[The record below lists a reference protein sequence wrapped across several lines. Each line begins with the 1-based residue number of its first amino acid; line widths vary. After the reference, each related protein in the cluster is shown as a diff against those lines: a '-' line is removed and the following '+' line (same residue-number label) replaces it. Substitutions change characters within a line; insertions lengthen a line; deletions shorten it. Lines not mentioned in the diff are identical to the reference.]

1 MKTILFA
8 LVLSLLV
15 VAMPL
20 ADQPNYKGHAISMY
34 GDLKYGPDFK
44 HFEYA
49 NPNAP
54 RGGTIK
60 MSAGGTYDCLNQ
72 FILKGVSAY
81 GLGLIYDSLTE
92 RSLDEPFSEYG
103 LLAESIEV
111 PPDRSWVLFT
121 LRAGARWHDGKPI
134 TPEDVVF
141 TFQTIQTKGHPFYRN
156 YYADIKQVEKIG
168 ERQVKFTFAAEDN
181 RELPLIVGQMAILP
195 KHYWEDK
202 NFEETTLEPP
212 LGSGPYKIEAHD
224 PGRSITYRRVENY
237 WGADLTIKKGRYNP
251 DVIHYD
257 YYKDGTVAT
266 EAQKGGE
273 FDFALQNN
281 SKSWATAY
289 DIPAVAEGR
298 LIKELIPHENG
309 TGMQGF
315 WFNTRRSK
323 FADPKVRHAL
333 AHAFDFEWTNT
344 NLFYGQYA
352 RSTSYFSNTELAS
365 SGMPQGQE
373 LEILE
378 AFRGQISEEV
388 FTAEYKPPTTDG
400 SGNIRQN
407 LRIATRML
415 KSAGWSVKEGKL
427 TNDASGETM
436 MIEFLINN
444 SPSWERIVGPYIQN
458 LERLGVEAAI
468 KIVDTSQYQNRVQ
481 EYDFDA
487 IVSLRGQSLS
497 PGNEQRGYWTA
508 AAADEPGTR
517 NYAGIKDPVVDAL
530 VDQLINAP
538 DRKTLVATTRA
549 LDRVL
554 LWGHYVV
561 PHWHIRAHRVVYW
574 NKFGKPDISPKY
586 MPQPWQYFPDT
597 WWVDAAKEEAL
608 KKN

>member
-44 HFEYA
+44 HFDYA
-49 NPNAP
+49 NPNALK
-54 RGGTIK
+54 GGTVK
-60 MSAGGTYDCLNQ
+60 MSASGTYDCLNQ

-92 RSLDEPFSEYG
+92 HARDEPFSEYG

-111 PPDRSWVLFT
+111 PPDRSWALFT
-121 LRAGARWHDGKPI
+121 LRSGAQWHDGKPI
-134 TPEDVVF
+134 TPEDVAF
-141 TFQTIQTKGHPFYRN
+141 TLETLQTKGHPFYRN
-156 YYADIKQVEKIG
+156 YYADVKQVEKVG
-168 ERQVKFTFAAEDN
+168 ERQVKFTFGGKDN
-181 RELPLIVGQMAILP
+181 RELPLIVGQMLILP
-195 KHYWEDK
+195 KHYWKGK
-202 NFEETTLEPP
+202 NFEKTTLKPP
-212 LGSGPYKIEAHD
+212 LGSGPYKIEAYD
-224 PGRSITYRRVENY
+224 PGRSITYRHVENY
-237 WGADLTIKKGRYNP
+237 WGADLPVNKGHYNP

-257 YYKDGTVAT
+257 YYKDRTVAT

-273 FDFALQNN
+273 FDFALQNI

-333 AHAFDFEWTNT
+333 AYAFDFEWTNT
-344 NLFYGQYA
+344 NLFYGQYT

-365 SGMPQGQE
+365 SGLPQGQE

-378 AFRGQISEEV
+378 AFRGQIPEEV
-388 FTAEYKPPTTDG
+388 FTAEYNPPTTDG

-407 LRIATRML
+407 LRVAAQML
-415 KSAGWSVKEGKL
+415 KAAGWSVKDGKL
-427 TNDASGETM
+427 TSDTSGETLA
-436 MIEFLINN
+436 IEFLINN

-458 LERLGVEAAI
+458 LERLGVVGNI
-468 KIVDTSQYQNRVQ
+468 QIVDTSQYQNRIR

-487 IVSLRGQSLS
+487 VVSLRGQSLS
-497 PGNEQRGYWTA
+497 PGNEQRGYWTS

-538 DRKTLVATTRA
+538 DRKTFVTTTRA

-561 PHWHIRAHRVVYW
+561 PHWHIRTHRVVYW

-586 MPQPWQYFPDT
+586 LPQPGQYFPDT
-597 WWVDAAKEEAL
+597 WWVDAAKEAAL

>member
-44 HFEYA
+44 HFDYA

-54 RGGTIK
+54 KGGTVK
-60 MSAGGTYDCLNQ
+60 RSAGGTYDCLNQ

-111 PPDRSWVLFT
+111 PPDRSWTLFT
-121 LRAGARWHDGKPI
+121 LRSGARWHDGKPI

-141 TFQTIQTKGHPFYRN
+141 TFETIQTKGHPFYRN
-156 YYADIKQVEKIG
+156 YYADIKQIEKVG
-168 ERQVKFTFAAEDN
+168 ERQVKFTFGGKDN

-195 KHYWEDK
+195 KHYWEGK

-212 LGSGPYKIEAHD
+212 LGSGPYKIEAYE

-237 WGADLTIKKGRYNP
+237 WGTDLSIKKGRYNP

-365 SGMPQGQE
+365 SGLPQGQE

-378 AFRGQISEEV
+378 AFRGQIPEEV
-388 FTAEYKPPTTDG
+388 FTSEYKPPTTDG

-407 LRIATRML
+407 LRVATRML
-415 KSAGWSVKEGKL
+415 KAAGWSVKEGKL
-427 TNDASGETM
+427 TNDASGKTM
-436 MIEFLINN
+436 IIEFLINN

-497 PGNEQRGYWTA
+497 PGNEQRGYWTS

-538 DRKTLVATTRA
+538 DRKTLVSTTRA

-574 NKFGKPDISPKY
+574 NKFGKPDISPRY
-586 MPQPWQYFPDT
+586 LPQPWQYFPDT
-597 WWVDAAKEEAL
+597 WWVDATKEAAL

>member
-1 MKTILFA
+1 MKTVLFA

-34 GDLKYGPDFK
+34 GDMKYGSDFT
-44 HFEYA
+44 HFDYA

-54 RGGTIK
+54 RGGTVK
-60 MSAGGTYDCLNQ
+60 MSASGTYDCLNQ

-111 PPDRSWVLFT
+111 PPDRSWALFT
-121 LRAGARWHDGKPI
+121 LRSGARWHDGKPI

-141 TFQTIQTKGHPFYRN
+141 TFQTLQTKGHPFYRN
-156 YYADIKQVEKIG
+156 YYADVKQVEKVG
-168 ERQVKFTFAAEDN
+168 ERQVKFTFGGKDN
-181 RELPLIVGQMAILP
+181 RELPLIVGQMLILP
-195 KHYWEDK
+195 KHYWEGK
-202 NFEETTLEPP
+202 NFEKTTLESP

-224 PGRSITYRRVENY
+224 PGRSITYRHVENY
-237 WGADLTIKKGRYNP
+237 WGADLPVNKGRYNP

-257 YYKDGTVAT
+257 YYKDATVAT

-273 FDFALQNN
+273 FDFALQNI

-289 DIPAVAEGR
+289 DIPAIAEGR

-333 AHAFDFEWTNT
+333 AYAFDFEWTNT
-344 NLFYGQYA
+344 NLFYGQYT
-352 RSTSYFSNTELAS
+352 RSASYFSNTELAS
-365 SGMPQGQE
+365 SGLPQRQE

-378 AFRGQISEEV
+378 AFRGQIPEEV
-388 FTAEYKPPTTDG
+388 FTTEYNPPTTDG

-407 LRIATRML
+407 LRVAARML
-415 KSAGWSVKEGKL
+415 KAAVWSVTDGKL
-427 TNDASGETM
+427 TSDTSGETM
-436 MIEFLINN
+436 VIEFLINN

-458 LERLGVEAAI
+458 LERLGVVGNI
-468 KIVDTSQYQNRVQ
+468 QIVDTSQYQNRIQ
-481 EYDFDA
+481 EYDFDV
-487 IVSLRGQSLS
+487 IVSSRGQSLS
-497 PGNEQRGYWTA
+497 PGNEQRGYWTS
-508 AAADEPGTR
+508 AAADESGSR
-517 NYAGIKDPVVDAL
+517 NYAAIKDPVVDTL

-574 NKFGKPDISPKY
+574 NKYGKPDISPKY
-586 MPQPWQYFPDT
+586 MPQPGQYFPNT
-597 WWVDAAKEEAL
+597 WWVDAAKEAAL

>member
-1 MKTILFA
+1 MKTVLFA

-34 GDLKYGPDFK
+34 GDMKYGSDFT
-44 HFEYA
+44 HFDYA

-54 RGGTIK
+54 KGGTVK
-60 MSAGGTYDCLNQ
+60 MSASGTYDSLNQ

-111 PPDRSWVLFT
+111 PPDRSWALFT
-121 LRAGARWHDGKPI
+121 LRSGARWHDGKPI
-134 TPEDVVF
+134 TPEDVAF
-141 TFQTIQTKGHPFYRN
+141 TFQTLQTKGSPRYRN
-156 YYADIKQVEKIG
+156 YYADVKQVEKVG
-168 ERQVKFTFAAEDN
+168 ERQVKFTFGGKDN
-181 RELPLIVGQMAILP
+181 RELPLIVGQMLILP
-195 KHYWEDK
+195 KHYWKGK
-202 NFEETTLEPP
+202 NFEKTTLESP
-212 LGSGPYKIEAHD
+212 LGSGPYKIEALD
-224 PGRSITYRRVENY
+224 PGRSITYRHVENY
-237 WGADLTIKKGRYNP
+237 WGADLPVNKGRYNP

-257 YYKDGTVAT
+257 YYKDRTVAT

-273 FDFALQNN
+273 FDFALQNI

-289 DIPAVAEGR
+289 NIPAVAEGK

-333 AHAFDFEWTNT
+333 AYAFDFEWTNT
-344 NLFYGQYA
+344 NLFYGQYT
-352 RSTSYFSNTELAS
+352 RSTSYFSNTELVS
-365 SGMPQGQE
+365 SGLPQGQE

-378 AFRGQISEEV
+378 AFRGQVPEEV
-388 FTAEYKPPTTDG
+388 FTTEYKPPTTDG

-407 LRIATRML
+407 LRVAARML
-415 KSAGWSVKEGKL
+415 KAAGWSIKDGKL
-427 TNDASGETM
+427 TSDASGETLV
-436 MIEFLINN
+436 IEFLINN

-458 LERLGVEAAI
+458 LERLGVVGNI
-468 KIVDTSQYQNRVQ
+468 QIVDTSQYQNRIR
-481 EYDFDA
+481 EYDFDV
-487 IVSLRGQSLS
+487 IVSSRGQSLS
-497 PGNEQRGYWTA
+497 PGNEQRYYWTS
-508 AAADEPGTR
+508 AAADESGTR

-586 MPQPWQYFPDT
+586 LASLWLYFPDT
-597 WWVDAAKEEAL
+597 WWVDAAKEAAL

>member
-44 HFEYA
+44 HFDYA

-54 RGGTIK
+54 KGGTVK
-60 MSAGGTYDCLNQ
+60 RSAGGTYDCLNQ

-111 PPDRSWVLFT
+111 PPDRSWTLFT
-121 LRAGARWHDGKPI
+121 LRSGARWHDGKPI

-141 TFQTIQTKGHPFYRN
+141 TFETIQTKGHPFYRN
-156 YYADIKQVEKIG
+156 YYADIKQIEKVG
-168 ERQVKFTFAAEDN
+168 ERQVKFTFGGKDN

-195 KHYWEDK
+195 KHYWEGK

-212 LGSGPYKIEAHD
+212 LGSGPYKIEAYE

-237 WGADLTIKKGRYNP
+237 WGTDLSIKKGRYNP

-365 SGMPQGQE
+365 SGLPQGQE

-378 AFRGQISEEV
+378 AFRGQIPEEV
-388 FTAEYKPPTTDG
+388 FTSEYKPPTTDG

-407 LRIATRML
+407 LRVATRML
-415 KSAGWSVKEGKL
+415 KAAGWSVKEGKL
-427 TNDASGETM
+427 TNDASGKTM
-436 MIEFLINN
+436 IIEFLINN

-497 PGNEQRGYWTA
+497 PGNEQRGYWTS

-538 DRKTLVATTRA
+538 DRKTLVSTTRA

-574 NKFGKPDISPKY
+574 NKFGKPDISPRY
-586 MPQPWQYFPDT
+586 LPQPWQYFPDT
-597 WWVDAAKEEAL
+597 WWVDATKEEAL